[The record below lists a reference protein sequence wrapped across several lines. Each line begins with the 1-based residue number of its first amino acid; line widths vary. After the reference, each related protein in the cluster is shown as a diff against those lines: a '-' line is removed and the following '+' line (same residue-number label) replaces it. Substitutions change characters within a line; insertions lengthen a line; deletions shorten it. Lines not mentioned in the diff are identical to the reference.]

1 MFVMETKKIFCGQ
14 SSFVFTSNLTMGTLC
29 GIIAIACIS
38 FAIAADPWDWAR
50 FEENYLDNE
59 FGEIILEICNYEPA
73 IIFYFIGAIFLSS
86 TILSVKTLVNIL
98 KKPTLEIDAD
108 CIKVTNLNNGEVH
121 TIKFQDIDRIELSEC
136 KLPFK
141 RIPCINIIPV
151 EASVNNMLGYMKWA
165 TRKRVSTLYK
175 KTGAVEQIY
184 EHLLDCTIAAA
195 YDAIME
201 SLNKYRE
208 SLKQ

>member
-1 MFVMETKKIFCGQ
+1 METKKIFCGQ
-14 SSFVFTSNLTMGTLC
+14 SSFVFSSNLIMGILFS
-29 GIIAIACIS
+29 IVAIASIT
-38 FAIAADPWDWAR
+38 FAISADPWDWER
-50 FEENYLDNE
+50 FYENYLDNE
-59 FGEIILEICNYEPA
+59 VGDIIMEICDDEPA
-73 IIFYFIGAIFLSS
+73 ILCYFIGAIFIFP
-86 TILSVKTLVNIL
+86 TISIVRVILNIL

-151 EASVNNMLGYMKWA
+151 EASFNRMISYLKES
-165 TRKRVSTLYK
+165 TRKRVSILYK

-184 EHLLDCTIAAA
+184 EHLIDCSVAEA

-201 SLNKYRE
+201 NLNKYRE
-208 SLKQ
+208 SLNQ

>member
-1 MFVMETKKIFCGQ
+1 MRQIPQRIVCLF
-14 SSFVFTSNLTMGTLC
+14 NLQK
-29 GIIAIACIS
+29 
-38 FAIAADPWDWAR
+38 
-50 FEENYLDNE
+50 E
-59 FGEIILEICNYEPA
+59 
-73 IIFYFIGAIFLSS
+73 
-86 TILSVKTLVNIL
+86 

-151 EASVNNMLGYMKWA
+151 EASFNNMLGYMKGA

-184 EHLLDCTIAAA
+184 EHLLDCTVAAA

>member
-108 CIKVTNLNNGEVH
+108 CIKVTTNLNNGVL
-121 TIKFQDIDRIELSEC
+121 T
-136 KLPFK
+136 
-141 RIPCINIIPV
+141 N
-151 EASVNNMLGYMKWA
+151 G
-165 TRKRVSTLYK
+165 VSFVTN
-175 KTGAVEQIY
+175 QP
-184 EHLLDCTIAAA
+184 
-195 YDAIME
+195 
-201 SLNKYRE
+201 S
-208 SLKQ
+208 

>member
-1 MFVMETKKIFCGQ
+1 M
-14 SSFVFTSNLTMGTLC
+14 
-29 GIIAIACIS
+29 
-38 FAIAADPWDWAR
+38 
-50 FEENYLDNE
+50 
-59 FGEIILEICNYEPA
+59 EICDYEPA
-73 IIFYFIGAIFLSS
+73 IIFYVIGAICLSI
-86 TILSVKTLVNIL
+86 TIPSVKTLVNIL

-151 EASVNNMLGYMKWA
+151 EASFNNMLGYMKGA

-184 EHLLDCTIAAA
+184 ENLLDCTVAAA

>member
-1 MFVMETKKIFCGQ
+1 METKKIFCGQ
-14 SSFVFTSNLTMGTLC
+14 SSIVFSTNLIVSIILS
-29 GIIAIACIS
+29 IIAIASIA
-38 FAIAADPWDWAR
+38 FAISADPWDMGR
-50 FEENYLDNE
+50 FYENYLDND
-59 FGEIILEICNYEPA
+59 FGDILMEICDDEPA
-73 IIFYFIGAIFLSS
+73 ILLYFIGFICIII
-86 TILSVKTLVNIL
+86 TIPIIRTLLNIL
-98 KKPTLEIDAD
+98 KKPTLEIDSD
-108 CIKVTNLNNGEVH
+108 RIKVANLNNGEVH
-121 TIKFQDIDRIELSEC
+121 TIMFQDIDRIELSEC

-141 RIPCINIIPV
+141 SIPCINIIPV
-151 EASVNNMLGYMKWA
+151 ESSFDKMLGYLKGA

-184 EHLLDCTIAAA
+184 EHLMDCTVAAA